1 MALSRP
7 SAPTHA
13 LRSETHFSF
22 LLGSNKKLKRP
33 QLGVRGGGF
42 SLQTFL
48 TSASAC
54 SRELVDVLAHL
65 GDVFA
70 RRLYVDDEA
79 FSVGCADNPPIRE
92 RRIDEG
98 EHKKNR

>member
-1 MALSRP
+1 M
-7 SAPTHA
+7 
-13 LRSETHFSF
+13 
-22 LLGSNKKLKRP
+22 
-33 QLGVRGGGF
+33 
-42 SLQTFL
+42 QTFL

-65 GDVFA
+65 GNVFVIA

-79 FSVGCADNPPIRE
+79 FSIGCADNPPIRE

>member
-13 LRSETHFSF
+13 LRSETHFSS
-22 LLGSNKKLKRP
+22 LLGSNKNLKRP
-33 QLGVRGGGF
+33 HLGVRGGGF

-48 TSASAC
+48 TSAS
-54 SRELVDVLAHL
+54 LAHL
-65 GDVFA
+65 GNVFA

-79 FSVGCADNPPIRE
+79 FSIGCADNPPIRE